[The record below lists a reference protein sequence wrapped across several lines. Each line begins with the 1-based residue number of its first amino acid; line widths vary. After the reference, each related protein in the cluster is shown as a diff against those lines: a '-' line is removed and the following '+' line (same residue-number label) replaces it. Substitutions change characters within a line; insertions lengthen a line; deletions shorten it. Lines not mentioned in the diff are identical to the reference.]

1 MSSSGRLDRAALASG
16 ALLAAASVPGP
27 FGPLAGLALIPLL
40 RALVGGVAPTRAAR
54 AGFWTGL
61 VYAGVGFGWA
71 PLAGPR
77 AALAY
82 LWVLPL
88 LAGVVA
94 TFAFAVAFLAA
105 RSPGLALV
113 AAPGLWAAL
122 EYARTQEWVLAVPWL
137 HLGYALAEWP
147 ALIQGASVVGLY
159 GLSFWIVAGNAAAVA
174 WPRLRPGSRAL
185 LAGILA
191 APLMPGV
198 LPPSGPDDA
207 AEALTVGIAQ
217 PALSDALRHDGSRLP
232 QNLGQLL
239 DLSERALRGRPDL
252 IVWPESAYQRPVG
265 SAGDAFLA
273 ALAHSL
279 GVPLLTG
286 VWRPPGPGRDAWRNA
301 AVLALGDG
309 RTVPVAEK
317 VHPVVLFERAPAG
330 VIGRFLARW
339 GIGWGRFG
347 RGAPAGPVLLPRR
360 DGSAVPIGAI
370 VCIDASYPEIPRRL
384 RAGGARLL
392 VSVANEAATGAWSS
406 ALQERAARLRAV
418 ENRVPIVRAAN
429 TGPSSWI
436 DDRGDVVA
444 SLPAARSA
452 AGART
457 LVLAGAPP
465 PFVALGD
472 APVALA
478 AALSALA
485 AGAAA
490 LLPRPRSVLTGL
502 PGVQGARG
510 GSSGASR

>member
-1 MSSSGRLDRAALASG
+1 MSSSHRLDRAALTSG

-27 FGPLAGLALIPLL
+27 LGPLAGLALAPLL
-40 RALVGGVAPTRAAR
+40 AALVAGVAPGRAAR

-61 VYAGVGFGWA
+61 VYAGVGYGWV
-71 PLAGPR
+71 PLAGARP
-77 AALAY
+77 ALAY
-82 LWVLPL
+82 LFLLPL

-94 TFAFAVAFLAA
+94 AFAFGVAFVAA
-105 RSPGLALV
+105 RSPGLALL
-113 AAPGLWAAL
+113 AAPGLWVAL
-122 EYARTQEWVLAVPWL
+122 EYARTQEWVVAVPWL
-137 HLGYALAEWP
+137 HLGYGLAEWP

-159 GLSFWIVAGNAAAVA
+159 GLSFWIVAANAAVVA
-174 WPRLRPGSRAL
+174 WPRLRAGPRAL
-185 LAGILA
+185 LVGLLA
-191 APLMPGV
+191 APLVPG
-198 LPPSGPDDA
+198 LPPLAGPDDA
-207 AEALTVGIAQ
+207 AETLAVAVAQ
-217 PALSDALRHDGSRLP
+217 PALPDALRHDGARLP
-232 QNLGQLL
+232 RNLGQLL
-239 DLSERALRGRPDL
+239 GLSEQALRGRADL
-252 IVWPESAYQRPVG
+252 IVWPESAYQRSLG

-317 VHPVVLFERAPAG
+317 IHPVVLFERAPAG
-330 VIGRFLARW
+330 ALGRALARW

-347 RGAPAGPVLLPRR
+347 RGAPAEPVLLPRR
-360 DGSAVPIGAI
+360 DGRPVPIGAI
-370 VCIDASYPEIPRRL
+370 VCIDASYPEIPRHL
-384 RAGGARLL
+384 RAAGARLL
-392 VSVANEAATGAWSS
+392 VSVANEAATGTWSS
-406 ALQERAARLRAV
+406 RLQERAARLRAV

-436 DDRGDVVA
+436 DDRGHVVA

-472 APVALA
+472 APVVLA

-490 LLPRPRSVLTGL
+490 LARWPRFVPTGL
-502 PGVQGARG
+502 PAARRARDGMCGA
-510 GSSGASR
+510 